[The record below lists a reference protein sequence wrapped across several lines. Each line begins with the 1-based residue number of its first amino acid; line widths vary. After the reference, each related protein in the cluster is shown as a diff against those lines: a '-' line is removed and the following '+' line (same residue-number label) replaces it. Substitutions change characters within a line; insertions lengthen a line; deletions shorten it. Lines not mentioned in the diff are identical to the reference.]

1 MVSKSYL
8 IFTDLD
14 GTLINHQS
22 YSLGVNDKIIK
33 KLTQNSHQV
42 IINSSKTFTEIK
54 KLVSKL
60 YLSNMPFSSENGA
73 FVFFP
78 KKIFTRPTSSVSHER
93 YWKLQ
98 LTKLTSR
105 QGYTYLKNQ
114 QKNFQFDIAQD
125 IPKNTL
131 QKITN
136 LKLELNRNQFSG

>member
-54 KLVSKL
+54 KILEITINKADLKTMVCVPQK
-60 YLSNMPFSSENGA
+60 PTEKFS
-73 FVFFP
+73 
-78 KKIFTRPTSSVSHER
+78 I
-93 YWKLQ
+93 
-98 LTKLTSR
+98 
-105 QGYTYLKNQ
+105 
-114 QKNFQFDIAQD
+114 
-125 IPKNTL
+125 
-131 QKITN
+131 
-136 LKLELNRNQFSG
+136 

>member
-1 MVSKSYL
+1 MVSKRYL

-60 YLSNMPFSSENGA
+60 YLSNMPTWGRVDSAAPHVLEEINSA
-73 FVFFP
+73 VL
-78 KKIFTRPTSSVSHER
+78 SD
-93 YWKLQ
+93 
-98 LTKLTSR
+98 
-105 QGYTYLKNQ
+105 
-114 QKNFQFDIAQD
+114 QKN
-125 IPKNTL
+125 K
-131 QKITN
+131 
-136 LKLELNRNQFSG
+136 

>member
-1 MVSKSYL
+1 MVSKRYL

-60 YLSNMPFSSENGA
+60 YLSNMPTWRRVDSA
-73 FVFFP
+73 A
-78 KKIFTRPTSSVSHER
+78 SHVLEEINSAV
-93 YWKLQ
+93 L
-98 LTKLTSR
+98 SD
-105 QGYTYLKNQ
+105 
-114 QKNFQFDIAQD
+114 QKD
-125 IPKNTL
+125 K
-131 QKITN
+131 
-136 LKLELNRNQFSG
+136 

>member
-60 YLSNMPFSSENGA
+60 YLSNMPFSYPPRNEN
-73 FVFFP
+73 FYISL
-78 KKIFTRPTSSVSHER
+78 KQLEDYIDSSIYV
-93 YWKLQ
+93 
-98 LTKLTSR
+98 
-105 QGYTYLKNQ
+105 
-114 QKNFQFDIAQD
+114 ICM
-125 IPKNTL
+125 I
-131 QKITN
+131 
-136 LKLELNRNQFSG
+136 